1 VFKENIMRM
10 TYRGVSYEQNAPA
23 VEVKEAQK
31 VGHYRGQELHFHSL
45 LAQPVLQP
53 TFHLV
58 YRGIG

>member
-1 VFKENIMRM
+1 MRM